1 MDDNARKILRLPRP
15 RSSVL
20 WDGHF
25 SHMVAG
31 VSGGV
36 VATLVLH
43 PLDLVKIRFQ
53 GTDIVLCS
61 VMQICCLHS
70 SYLLRVLLLL
80 WYTTF
85 LLCFMQFAVDPL
97 KKQVRMPFIVS
108 RQIDQNSTLI
118 CQRSLS

>member
-1 MDDNARKILRLPRP
+1 MDDNTRKILRLPRP

-70 SYLLRVLLLL
+70 SYLL
-80 WYTTF
+80 
-85 LLCFMQFAVDPL
+85 
-97 KKQVRMPFIVS
+97 K
-108 RQIDQNSTLI
+108 STVTVTVMVYHLSLMLYAI
-118 CQRSLS
+118 CC